1 MRFLCKQSSSK
12 FWYFPSGAFRI
23 PRNLKDMQF
32 YGEIRLAHQLTYSI
46 SLTSLPFSLIPGYQT
61 ATATVKILL

>member
-32 YGEIRLAHQLTYSI
+32 YGEIRLAHQLPYSI

-61 ATATVKILL
+61 ATATVKILF